1 MSRSIFSRRYDREI
15 LALAVPALG
24 ALAADPVVSLVDT
37 AFVGRLG
44 AVELAALGV
53 NAAVFSLAFMAFN
66 FLANGSTPM
75 VGRAIGR
82 GDRAAAGRIVT
93 QAFFLAVV
101 IGAVVLGLLQ
111 LFARPILLAMGAGG
125 DLLEPALTYLRIRAL
140 AGPAVLL
147 ISAGNGVFRGF
158 QDTRTPLVIV
168 LGLNVVNLVLD
179 PLFIFGFGW
188 GLAGAAW
195 ATVIA
200 QWLGALWFVA
210 LLFGRER
217 RSFQVPLVVPRL
229 DDLAPFLKIG
239 WELVVRTMALVATMT
254 LATAVATRVGVR
266 EVAAHQVAA
275 QLWLFLALV
284 VDALAIA
291 AQALVARYVGEGRP
305 HEARG
310 VSDRLLGMGLALG
323 LLLGVGMWVGHGWL
337 PRVFTDEPAVIA
349 LVIAI
354 FPFVALMQPLNAVVF
369 VWDGILMGVEDFAY
383 LAWAMLASAAVAAA
397 ILLLVIPM
405 GWGLAGVWW
414 GLVALMGVRAV
425 TLAARYWPAGRV
437 FVPSRQPSG
446 AAGGDGR
453 GTDSTGSPAAPPTAP
468 SDADETAP
476 RRSGP

>member
-1 MSRSIFSRRYDREI
+1 MRGSIFSRRYDHEI

-53 NAAVFSLAFMAFN
+53 NASVFSLAFLAFN

-82 GDRAAAGRIVT
+82 GDRPAAGRIVT

-101 IGAVVLGLLQ
+101 IGIVVLGLLQ

-125 DLLEPALTYLRIRAL
+125 ELLDPALTYLRIRAF

-158 QDTRTPLVIV
+158 QDTRTPLGIV
-168 LGLNVVNLVLD
+168 LGLNGVNLVLD
-179 PLFIFGFGW
+179 PIFIFALGW

-210 LLFGRER
+210 LLFGRDR
-217 RSFQVPLVVPRL
+217 RTLEVPLEIPRPQE
-229 DDLAPFLKIG
+229 LAPFVKVG
-239 WELVVRTMALVATMT
+239 WELVARTLALVATMT

-305 HEARG
+305 HAARA

-323 LLLGVGMWVGHGWL
+323 LALGVAMWVGRGWL
-337 PRVFTDEPAVIA
+337 PRVFTDDPTVIA

-354 FPFVALMQPLNAVVF
+354 FAFVALMQPLNAVVF

-383 LAWAMLASAAVAAA
+383 LAWAMVASAGVAAA

-437 FVPSRQPSG
+437 FAPIPSSQGTMPAPDTEDAGTTASTRPS
-446 AAGGDGR
+446 A
-453 GTDSTGSPAAPPTAP
+453 
-468 SDADETAP
+468 ADETAGC
-476 RRSGP
+476 RRDP